1 MGSRKPA
8 FLAHLGQDL
17 PAGAVLGVESVP
29 DGLATGLL
37 AGVSPLAGLYGY
49 MVGTVAGAVATS
61 SAFMAVQG
69 TGAMAIIVADVNA
82 VHDAGNP
89 QRALSTL
96 SILTG
101 VVMLAAGLLRLGS
114 VLRFV
119 SNAVMVGFINA
130 VGVNIILGQLGNL
143 TGYDSPQGSR
153 LTRALDTV
161 LHPGRLD
168 GQSLTIGLA
177 TIVLI
182 IALERTRVG
191 ALGLVVGV
199 VATSA
204 AASALGWDVATVRDL
219 GATLGSL
226 PNAVFPELS
235 LVTSLIVHAVS
246 LALVGLVQGAG
257 ISANFPN
264 ADGSYPDPSRDFIGQ
279 GVANIASGV
288 FEGMPVGGSVSGT
301 SVNKAAGAR
310 TRTSLVV
317 AGIVMAVALVAFGD
331 AIENIAM
338 PALAALLILVG
349 YRTIKPKDLASVWRT
364 GAAQRIVLVTTFAL
378 TMAIPLQYAVVVGVG
393 LSVVLYVVGQSN
405 HVTLKRRVR
414 TDDGYTVETDPPVS
428 LPANDVVILQP
439 YGSLFFAAAPIFEAA
454 LPEVTPSSRNTV
466 VILRLRERSD
476 VGSTFINVL
485 RRYAAGLTTVG
496 SKLVIVSLNE
506 SLAEQFRATGFTDFI
521 GPENLYRASERI
533 GTALEQAQRDAQ
545 SWIAAHNQNDDSTE

>member
-1 MGSRKPA
+1 MGRKKPA
-8 FLAHLGQDL
+8 FLAHLAQDL

-37 AGVSPLAGLYGY
+37 AGVNPLAGLYGY
-49 MVGTVAGAVATS
+49 MIGTAAGALATS

-82 VHDAGNP
+82 VHDAGDP

-101 VVMLAAGLLRLGS
+101 VVMVAAGLLRLGS

-168 GQSLTIGLA
+168 GQSVTIGLA

-182 IALERTRVG
+182 VALERTRVG

-199 VATSA
+199 VVTSA

-219 GATLGSL
+219 GAALGSL
-226 PNAVFPELS
+226 PNAVLPELS
-235 LVTSLIVHAVS
+235 LVPSLIVPAVS

-317 AGIVMAVALVAFGD
+317 AGIVMAVVLVAFGD

-349 YRTIKPKDLASVWRT
+349 YRTIKPQDLASVWRT

-378 TMAIPLQYAVVVGVG
+378 TIAIPLQYAVVAGVA
-393 LSVVLYVVGQSN
+393 LSVVLYVIGQSN
-405 HVTLKRRVR
+405 HVTLKRRVL
-414 TDDGYTVETDPPVS
+414 TDDGHTVETDPPIS
-428 LPANDVVILQP
+428 LPANDVIVLQP

-454 LPEVTPSSRNTV
+454 LPEVTASSRNTV

-476 VGSTFINVL
+476 VGSTFIDVL
-485 RRYAAGLTTVG
+485 RRYAAGLATVG
-496 SKLVIVSLNE
+496 LQARHRLAQRVARRTVPRHRVHRLHRPGE
-506 SLAEQFRATGFTDFI
+506 SLSRERTNRHRARAGATRCAGVDRNTQ
-521 GPENLYRASERI
+521 PER
-533 GTALEQAQRDAQ
+533 
-545 SWIAAHNQNDDSTE
+545 

>member
-1 MGSRKPA
+1 
-8 FLAHLGQDL
+8 
-17 PAGAVLGVESVP
+17 
-29 DGLATGLL
+29 
-37 AGVSPLAGLYGY
+37 
-49 MVGTVAGAVATS
+49 
-61 SAFMAVQG
+61 MAVQG

-168 GQSLTIGLA
+168 GQSVTIGLA

-204 AASALGWDVATVRDL
+204 AASVLGWDVATVRDL

-226 PNAVFPELS
+226 PNAVLPELS
-235 LVTSLIVHAVS
+235 LVPSLIVPAVS

-378 TMAIPLQYAVVVGVG
+378 TMTIPLQYAVVAGVA
-393 LSVVLYVVGQSN
+393 LSVVLYVIGQSN
-405 HVTLKRRVR
+405 HVTLKRRIL
-414 TDDGYTVETDPPVS
+414 TDDGHTVETDPPVTS
-428 LPANDVVILQP
+428 ARQ
-439 YGSLFFAAAPIFEAA
+439 
-454 LPEVTPSSRNTV
+454 
-466 VILRLRERSD
+466 
-476 VGSTFINVL
+476 
-485 RRYAAGLTTVG
+485 
-496 SKLVIVSLNE
+496 
-506 SLAEQFRATGFTDFI
+506 
-521 GPENLYRASERI
+521 
-533 GTALEQAQRDAQ
+533 
-545 SWIAAHNQNDDSTE
+545 